1 MLVTSPG
8 YGDTIVARVN
18 GRTITMAQLLP
29 PLIDAHGLTTL
40 MTLVQLELA
49 KQAADERHVT
59 VSPDDVVRERKQMLG
74 KLFEDFDQGM
84 DEKIDDAQKAGNADR
99 VKKLQQEKEDGHT
112 QLLEQFY
119 AQQRMTPSEFDQ
131 LLQINTY
138 LRKIA
143 EPLLKDKITDEM
155 LHKRFGAKYGEKVK
169 VRHIQF
175 VRSTDALAAK
185 AQLPGG
191 GNAPINSPGDFDRMV
206 SAFSKLASTISKN
219 PQTAAL
225 GGELPAFTMTDDRFP
240 KTFKEAAFA
249 LKQKGQVSDLVQ
261 DGANYHLILLED
273 RIPPKAVKFESVRQS
288 IYDDLHEEYVAALGK
303 NLRERIAERARETLK
318 IEEPTLARQFKERME
333 QRKAQMRGRAVAF
346 DEARRDQAAG
356 AAAEPEGPAAP
367 GTAPAATQPATA
379 AKPATA
385 TTHPTAAPILP
396 PGGLEQFVPP
406 TAPAAP
412 RTQPAA
418 PTTAPA
424 PAAAG
429 PRRAAGRSA
438 PRNSKRGSP
447 DPGRDHKAE
456 QEVADPAAAAAAA
469 AAGAG
474 QRRGGSGRGSAAGGP
489 GRTIRHHGARGR
501 APIELPRLASPTNS
515 PGSGRRGPHRS
526 GEFCVYFDHNP
537 RKGVAF
543 ESCARRTPSPLYTG
557 HRERAGVRGWLCCL
571 GVQRG
576 VDRWM
581 LAASFADAFPSP
593 TSDAQRVNFQSRRAP
608 HPNPLP

>member
-59 VSPDDVVRERKQMLG
+59 VSPDDVVHERKQMLG

-191 GNAPINSPGDFDRMV
+191 GNAQINSPGDVDRMV

-333 QRKAQMRGRAVAF
+333 QREAQMRGRAVAF

-379 AKPATA
+379 ATPAKPATA

-424 PAAAG
+424 AAG
-429 PRRAAGRSA
+429 PRAGGGPITAEELEARIARIRAA
-438 PRNSKRGSP
+438 
-447 DPGRDHKAE
+447 HKAQ
-456 QEVADPAAAAAAA
+456 QEGADPATAAAAA

-474 QRRGGSGRGSAAGGP
+474 QAPAPAPAPAAAAP
-489 GRTIRHHGARGR
+489 PAAPAARPATT
-501 APIELPRLASPTNS
+501 APT
-515 PGSGRRGPHRS
+515 
-526 GEFCVYFDHNP
+526 
-537 RKGVAF
+537 
-543 ESCARRTPSPLYTG
+543 
-557 HRERAGVRGWLCCL
+557 
-571 GVQRG
+571 
-576 VDRWM
+576 
-581 LAASFADAFPSP
+581 AAP
-593 TSDAQRVNFQSRRAP
+593 Q
-608 HPNPLP
+608 